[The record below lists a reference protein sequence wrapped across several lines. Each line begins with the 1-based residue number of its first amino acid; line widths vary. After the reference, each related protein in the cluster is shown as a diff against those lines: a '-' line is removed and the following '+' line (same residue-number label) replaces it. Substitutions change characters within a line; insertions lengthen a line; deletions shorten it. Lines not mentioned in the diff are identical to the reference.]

1 MVDAQGVHHRWSSR
15 FYIRRNHFLKF
26 LTANTTGPGV
36 SVIKLDD
43 IPKTRKTKLP
53 GCNETETYIALEKD
67 LLQNGMNEPIQ
78 IKKSDGTVIRGDQ
91 RCLFARKNKYTHIS
105 YVLVDE

>member
-1 MVDAQGVHHRWSSR
+1 MVDAQRVHHRRCCW
-15 FYIRRNHFLKF
+15 FCIRCNNFLKF
-26 LTANTTGPGV
+26 LTANRLGPGV

-67 LLQNGMNEPIQ
+67 LLQNGMKLEQ
-78 IKKSDGTVIRGDQ
+78 ISRFLGHSSLESTQI
-91 RCLFARKNKYTHIS
+91 YTHLI
-105 YVLVDE
+105 D

>member
-1 MVDAQGVHHRWSSR
+1 MVDAQRVHHRWRSR
-15 FYIRRNHFLKF
+15 FYYWRNHFLIF
-26 LTANTTGPGV
+26 LSANTTGPGV

-43 IPKTRKTKLP
+43 IPQTRKTKLP

-67 LLQNGMNEPIQ
+67 LLKNGMNDPIQ

>member
-1 MVDAQGVHHRWSSR
+1 MVDAQRVHHRWRSR
-15 FYIRRNHFLKF
+15 FYSWRNHFLKF

-43 IPKTRKTKLP
+43 IPQTRKTKLP

-67 LLQNGMNEPIQ
+67 LLKNGMNDPIQ

-105 YVLVDE
+105 YVLIDE

>member
-1 MVDAQGVHHRWSSR
+1 MVDAQRVHHRWCYR
-15 FYIRRNHFLKF
+15 FYTRRNHFLKF

-36 SVIKLDD
+36 SVIKLDQ
-43 IPKTRKTKLP
+43 IPQTRKTKLP

-91 RCLFARKNKYTHIS
+91 RCLFAMQNKYTHIS
-105 YVLVDE
+105 YILVDE

>member
-1 MVDAQGVHHRWSSR
+1 MVDAQRVHHRWRSR
-15 FYIRRNHFLKF
+15 FYSWRNHFLKF

-43 IPKTRKTKLP
+43 IPQTRKTKLP

-67 LLQNGMNEPIQ
+67 LLKNGMNDPIQ

-105 YVLVDE
+105 YILVDE

>member
-1 MVDAQGVHHRWSSR
+1 LVDAQRVHHRWCYR
-15 FYIRRNHFLKF
+15 FYTRRNHFLKF

-36 SVIKLDD
+36 SVIKLDQ
-43 IPKTRKTKLP
+43 IPQTRKTKLP

-67 LLQNGMNEPIQ
+67 LLQNGMNDPIQ

-105 YVLVDE
+105 YILVDE

>member
-1 MVDAQGVHHRWSSR
+1 MVDAQRVHHRWCYR
-15 FYIRRNHFLKF
+15 FYTRRNHFLKF

-36 SVIKLDD
+36 SVIKLDQ
-43 IPKTRKTKLP
+43 IPQTRKTKLP

-67 LLQNGMNEPIQ
+67 LLQNGMNDPIQ

-105 YVLVDE
+105 YILVDE

>member
-1 MVDAQGVHHRWSSR
+1 MVDAQRVHHRWRSR
-15 FYIRRNHFLKF
+15 FYSWRNPFLKF

-43 IPKTRKTKLP
+43 IPQTRKTKLP

-67 LLQNGMNEPIQ
+67 LLKNGMNDPIQ

-105 YVLVDE
+105 YILVDE

>member
-1 MVDAQGVHHRWSSR
+1 
-15 FYIRRNHFLKF
+15 
-26 LTANTTGPGV
+26 
-36 SVIKLDD
+36 
-43 IPKTRKTKLP
+43 
-53 GCNETETYIALEKD
+53 
-67 LLQNGMNEPIQ
+67 MNDPIQ

>member
-1 MVDAQGVHHRWSSR
+1 MVDAQRVHHRWRSR
-15 FYIRRNHFLKF
+15 FYSWRNHFLKF

-43 IPKTRKTKLP
+43 IPQTRKTKLP

-67 LLQNGMNEPIQ
+67 LLKNGMNDPIQ

-105 YVLVDE
+105 YFLVDE